1 MQELIHAIIN
11 LLMPH
16 LAWGVVTLI
25 VLAFAWIGITI
36 RENAKKK
43 LKTKIKRVLAIIYQE
58 IMAAEKEDPDLPGEL
73 KKTKVADMVKKKATP
88 DEIEALEKEEGS
100 LWDVIE
106 EQFKKYA
113 QPVIKIGGLI
123 GTIRRAIGK

>member
-43 LKTKIKRVLAIIYQE
+43 LKTKIKGVLAIIYQE